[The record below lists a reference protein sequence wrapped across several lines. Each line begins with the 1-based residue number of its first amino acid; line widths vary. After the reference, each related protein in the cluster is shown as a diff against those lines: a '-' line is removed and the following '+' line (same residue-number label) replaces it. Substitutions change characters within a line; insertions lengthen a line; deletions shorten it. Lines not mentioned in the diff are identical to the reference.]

1 MSNDFK
7 TSRSPL
13 FQTRKRTYVSDIE
26 RGIYDIKD
34 SVDYRYS
41 TGIGLNEEVV
51 KKISARKKEPAWMLE
66 LRLASLQHFFDRPMP
81 DWGADLSDLNIQEIV
96 HYIVSDEKPLA
107 TDWEQV
113 PE

>member
-41 TGIGLNEEVV
+41 TGIGLNEDVV
-51 KKISARKKEPAWMLE
+51 KNLRTEKRARMDA
-66 LRLASLQHFFDRPMP
+66 
-81 DWGADLSDLNIQEIV
+81 
-96 HYIVSDEKPLA
+96 
-107 TDWEQV
+107 
-113 PE
+113 